1 MTTKTILQPDTQ
13 IGLVQ
18 IRVSNLE
25 RSLTFYQNVVGLSV
39 LRQTETRSGN
49 DR

>member
-1 MTTKTILQPDTQ
+1 MPTATLHEGVQ

-25 RSLTFYQNVVGLSV
+25 RSLAF
-39 LRQTETRSGN
+39 TRMLW
-49 DR
+49 D

>member
-1 MTTKTILQPDTQ
+1 MTTKTTLHPDVA

-25 RSLTFYQNVVGLSV
+25 RSLTFIRTLW
-39 LRQTETRSGN
+39 
-49 DR
+49 D